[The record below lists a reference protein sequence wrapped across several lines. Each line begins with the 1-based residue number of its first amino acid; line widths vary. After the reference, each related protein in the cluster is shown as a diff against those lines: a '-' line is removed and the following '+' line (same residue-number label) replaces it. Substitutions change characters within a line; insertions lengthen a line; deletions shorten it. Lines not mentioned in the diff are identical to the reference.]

1 MNEKELIEDFK
12 NCGALLE
19 GHFILSSG
27 LHSTK
32 YLQCALA
39 LSNPILAKK
48 ITKALGEKIIKEF
61 NKKIDYVIA
70 PAMGGLI
77 IGHEIAMF
85 LNLPFMFLERVNG
98 EFELRRGFSFEKNS
112 NFLMIEDVVTTG
124 LSSMEAIKVVNDMG
138 GNVIGEAAIID
149 RSGGEVDI
157 GIDLVTLLSLFTF
170 TLDSSPK
177 CLKPETTASAPLFL
191 TANRSPAMPRK
202 NALPEV
208 APYSTTLPTKIF
220 SSGQKV
226 AFFGG

>member
-98 EFELRRGFSFEKNS
+98 EFELRRGFSFEKDS

-157 GIDLVTLLSLFTF
+157 GIDLVTLLSLNIPTF
-170 TLDSSPK
+170 DKNNIPDD
-177 CLKPETTASAPLFL
+177 LKSIEAEKPGS
-191 TANRSPAMPRK
+191 RS
-202 NALPEV
+202 L
-208 APYSTTLPTKIF
+208 
-220 SSGQKV
+220 
-226 AFFGG
+226 